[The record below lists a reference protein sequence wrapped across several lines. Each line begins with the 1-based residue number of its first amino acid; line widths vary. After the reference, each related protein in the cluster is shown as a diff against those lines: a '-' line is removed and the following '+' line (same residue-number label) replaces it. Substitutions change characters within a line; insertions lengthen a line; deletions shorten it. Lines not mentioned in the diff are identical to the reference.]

1 MTRFN
6 RLVQLVSA
14 MVLCSGLLM
23 AQQAPRTLSVFM
35 SLLCAVQTLVLLT
48 AVACLLIPRVRAA
61 LRRWGRPLSARRSR
75 QGGRPGAA
83 GLSDLR
89 DGRAVLDW
97 RPFEWALL
105 GVLLMWV
112 FLQA

>member
-1 MTRFN
+1 MARFN
-6 RLVQLVSA
+6 RLVQLASA

-35 SLLCAVQTLVLLT
+35 SLLCAVQTLVLLAA
-48 AVACLLIPRVRAA
+48 AVGLLVPRVSAT
-61 LRRWGRPLSARRSR
+61 LRRWGGPPSARRSR
-75 QGGRPGAA
+75 QGSRPGRA

-89 DGRAVLDW
+89 DGGAVLDW

-112 FLQA
+112 FLQV